1 MSHTIPYRPRLSIQL
16 LGETR
21 FLRDGAPWKGKHYDK
36 VTALLAYLA
45 VEADRSH
52 SREHLASL
60 LWHTLPADAARTNLR
75 QSLYYLRQLFGADA
89 DTLLL
94 ADRESVRFNYSPS
107 HCWIDVKTLTE
118 QAPTCHKCPTAPMSP
133 PCEHCLSRLKS
144 RADSYQGEF
153 LAGLTLADAPD
164 FDVWLDAQ
172 RQSLRGRAFSCAER
186 LRNAYETLAR
196 PGPAIAY
203 AQRCVQLE
211 PWNEAGHREHMRLL
225 AMAGQHGTAE
235 AMYDAFR
242 DTLARDL
249 NVEPEQ
255 STHTL
260 FETIHKGELEPQQDT
275 HPVEPL
281 PFAPETPTGR
291 RQATILCCH
300 LDQSSAAPRESI
312 EQLAQARSLCATILR
327 RHAGHITLGQ
337 GGHLYAYI
345 GYPQASEHAGEL
357 AVQASL
363 ELQSHFS
370 DRYRFRV
377 GIHTGIILAG
387 FDPALPDIVGNVSA
401 IAWRLCKRLQKSG
414 IAVSEPTRLLLHGR
428 FKLDELSPL
437 LITTEDAPN
446 TYVRMPAHKLI
457 GPSPIA
463 APNVAAATS
472 ETALI
477 GRKAELR
484 RLKDLWDGAC
494 SGDPQFLVISGE
506 PGMGKTHLAAA
517 LHQLIDAGTAIVR
530 HLHCYPERQHTPLYP
545 VIGLLESIM
554 GFSVDDTTLQQQE
567 KLTRYLKLHHPAIAR
582 QATPLLLSM
591 LAIAAADTPV
601 LSPRQRKLQTLDM
614 LLTLLDS
621 MTLRQPMLLLIE
633 DAQWLDV
640 TSRDLLERL
649 VHRRDRHRL
658 FTLLTARPE
667 FRPSW
672 LHDDSVMQLTPLKEE
687 HIAKLAR
694 AVSNTLPRHTVERIV
709 QRADG
714 IPLYAE
720 EMARIGVGDQEDAIP
735 TTLHY
740 MLLTRLDT
748 VPHARR
754 LLQLAATLGRTF
766 EKELLQRISTL
777 SEDKLE
783 AILGELVEAR
793 LITPLSRDNVYQ
805 FHHALIQEAA
815 YGSQILPDKRAAHL
829 KAAKALEFHS
839 ARRAVQR
846 PGELARHYTAAGD
859 ARAAI
864 PWWLLS
870 GRQALRVSACAEAA
884 DELQLGL
891 NLIPSLPSDAQ
902 RNALELKLLLALGQ
916 ALLLLRGY
924 GSEEAAK
931 VYDQALALDDSTVP
945 IELRFDIFWGQWMVS
960 SSRKGSS
967 FLKSWELTQRLLRL
981 AHESGN
987 ANLLAQAYSA
997 AANISVWSN
1006 RLEKACHFA
1015 KAAMELPGGAFRDA
1029 SEGLDPHVTS
1039 LAHLSW
1045 ALWRLERI
1053 DEALAASN
1061 ESVKIARTHKNP
1073 DTLCF
1078 ALAFAALL
1086 HRFLGNAGSCVQYAH
1101 ELRREAGLHAMVLW
1115 IGVGD
1120 MLLAWKQAYDGN
1132 PAGLA
1137 RLNARL
1143 RDIQMVMP
1151 GVAAMFFHALADA
1164 YGLLGRRTQQ
1174 LRIIDEG
1181 LRAAGEVQ
1189 EGFFSSLLLDMRRE
1203 CLERQTL
1210 Q

>member
-1 MSHTIPYRPRLSIQL
+1 MSHTSPSRPGLSIQL
-16 LGETR
+16 LGEIR
-21 FLRDGAPWKGKHYDK
+21 FLRDNAPWKGKRYDK
-36 VTALLAYLA
+36 VIALLAYLA

-52 SREHLASL
+52 PREQLASF

-75 QSLYYLRQLFGADA
+75 QSLYYLRQLFAADA
-89 DTLLL
+89 DALLQT
-94 ADRESVRFNYSPS
+94 DRESVRFNHLPS
-107 HCWIDVKTLTE
+107 HCSIDVKTLTE
-118 QAPTCHKCPTAPMSP
+118 QAPTCRECPTTPMSP
-133 PCEHCLSRLKS
+133 PCERCLAHLKT
-144 RADSYQGEF
+144 RADSYQGDF
-153 LAGLTLADAPD
+153 LAGLTLTDAPD

-186 LRNAYETLAR
+186 LRNAYEALGR

-211 PWNEAGHREHMRLL
+211 PWNEAAQREHMRLL

-235 AMYDAFR
+235 ALYDVFR

-260 FETIHKGELEPQQDT
+260 FETIHKRELEPPQDLR
-275 HPVEPL
+275 PVEPL
-281 PFAPETPTGR
+281 SFTPASPTGR
-291 RQATILCCH
+291 RQATILCCL
-300 LDQSSAAPRESI
+300 LDPAPTAPPESI

-327 RHAGHITLGQ
+327 RHGGHITLGQ

-345 GYPQASEHAGEL
+345 GYPQASEHAAEM

-363 ELQSHFS
+363 ELQSHFK

-401 IAWRLCKRLQKSG
+401 IAWRLCRRMQKSG
-414 IAVSEPTRLLLHGR
+414 IVISEPTRLLLHGR
-428 FKLDELSPL
+428 FKLDGLSPL
-437 LITTEDAPN
+437 LINNEEAPN
-446 TYVRMPAHKLI
+446 TYIRMPAHKLV

-463 APNVAAATS
+463 APNVAAARS
-472 ETALI
+472 ESALI

-484 RLKDLWDGAC
+484 RLKDLWDEACAGAA
-494 SGDPQFLVISGE
+494 QFLVISGD
-506 PGMGKTHLAAA
+506 PGIGKTRLAAA
-517 LHQLIDAGTAIVR
+517 LHQSIEAGTAVVR

-545 VIGLLESIM
+545 VIGLLESILS
-554 GFSVDDTTLQQQE
+554 FSTGDTIARQQE
-567 KLTRYLKLHHPAIAR
+567 KLTRFLELHHPAIVHEA
-582 QATPLLLSM
+582 APLLMSM
-591 LAIAAADTPV
+591 LAIAPADAPV
-601 LSPRQRKLQTLDM
+601 LSPRQRKQQTLDM
-614 LLTLLDS
+614 LLTLLHS

-649 VHRRDRHRL
+649 VHRPDTHRL

-672 LHDDSVMQLTPLKEE
+672 LHDHSVMSLAPLKEE

-694 AVSNTLPRHTVERIV
+694 AVANTMPRHTVQRIV

-714 IPLYAE
+714 VPLYAE
-720 EMARIGVGDQEDAIP
+720 EMARIGVGGGEDAIP

-740 MLLTRLDT
+740 MLLARLDS

-754 LLQLAATLGRTF
+754 LLQLAATLGRKF
-766 EKELLQRISTL
+766 EKELLQRMSTISEDELNATL
-777 SEDKLE
+777 S
-783 AILGELVEAR
+783 ELVEAR
-793 LITPLSRDNVYQ
+793 LIAPLPPDNAYQ

-815 YGSQILPDKRAAHL
+815 YGSQILPDRRAAHL
-829 KAAKALEFHS
+829 KVAKALESHS
-839 ARRAVQR
+839 TRRAVQR

-859 ARAAI
+859 ARTAI

-884 DELQLGL
+884 GELQSGL
-891 NLIPSLPSDAQ
+891 DLIPGLPSGTQ
-902 RNALELKLLLALGQ
+902 RNGLELELLLALGQ
-916 ALLLLRGY
+916 ALLMLRGY
-924 GSEEAAK
+924 GSEEAVK
-931 VYDQALALDDSTVP
+931 VYDRALALDDQAVS
-945 IELRFDIFWGQWMVS
+945 IEQRFEIFWGQWMVS

-967 FLKSWELTQRLLRL
+967 FLRSWELTQRLLSL
-981 AHESGN
+981 AHESGSTS
-987 ANLLAQAYSA
+987 LLAQAYSA
-997 AANISVWSN
+997 ATNISLWSN
-1006 RLEKACHFA
+1006 RLEKACDFA
-1015 KAAMELPGGAFRDA
+1015 RAATELPGDAFRDA
-1029 SEGLDPHVTS
+1029 SEGLDPKVTS
-1039 LAHLSW
+1039 LAHMSW
-1045 ALWRLERI
+1045 ALWRLGRVN
-1053 DEALAASN
+1053 EALVISG
-1061 ESVKIARTHKNP
+1061 ESVQMARSHKNP

-1086 HRFLGNAGSCVQYAH
+1086 HRFRGDAGSAVHYAH
-1101 ELRREAGLHAMVLW
+1101 ELRHEAALHSMVLW
-1115 IGVGD
+1115 TGIAD

-1137 RLNARL
+1137 RLNAGL

-1151 GVAAMFFHALADA
+1151 GVAVMFFHALADA

-1174 LRIIDEG
+1174 LRTIDEG
-1181 LRAAGEVQ
+1181 LRTAAEVH
-1189 EGFFSSLLLDMRRE
+1189 EGFFSSLLLEMRRE
-1203 CLERQTL
+1203 CLERQTP